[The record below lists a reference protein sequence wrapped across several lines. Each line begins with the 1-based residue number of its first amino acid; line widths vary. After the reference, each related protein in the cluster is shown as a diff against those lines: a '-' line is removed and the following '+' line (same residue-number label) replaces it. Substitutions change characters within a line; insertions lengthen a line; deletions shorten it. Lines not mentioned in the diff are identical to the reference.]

1 VGHQH
6 FLLTHSV
13 SRPLFI
19 LSFFPQAAIKQVKEE
34 ASEEEWAQVLVA
46 VPTGATVQKLNI
58 EYGKPL
64 RHDWSACWSDG
75 TSSRGGFARCC
86 WVL

>member
-1 VGHQH
+1 MGHQH

-13 SRPLFI
+13 S
-19 LSFFPQAAIKQVKEE
+19 LSAPQAAIKQVKEE

-58 EYGKPL
+58 EYGKPVG
-64 RHDWSACWSDG
+64 RMVWSACWSDG
-75 TSSRGGFARCC
+75 TSSGGGFARCC